1 MYRNGRQSYHRS
13 RANTQ
18 TLLTLIGFGT
28 SLDLDVSGSLECAG
42 RLVNQSPEASVSSL
56 VIPAML
62 LAIARGTGTL
72 VLDFLLCISAD

>member
-1 MYRNGRQSYHRS
+1 VAQAAITRVQITAS
-13 RANTQ
+13 RLQ
-18 TLLTLIGFGT
+18 LDSGT